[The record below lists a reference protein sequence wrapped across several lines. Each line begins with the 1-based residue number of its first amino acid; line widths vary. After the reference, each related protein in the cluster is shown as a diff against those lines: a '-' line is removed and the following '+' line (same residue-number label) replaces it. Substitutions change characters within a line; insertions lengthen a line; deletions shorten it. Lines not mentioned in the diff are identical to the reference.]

1 MINHYE
7 FGKIIVNNKIY
18 TSDIIICCGN
28 VIPNWWRKEGHKLH
42 LSDIKNL
49 LEKSKP
55 KILIVG
61 CGANSVMEVLD
72 EVKNYCLN
80 HNITLYS
87 LNTYDAIN
95 LYNKLVSENK
105 IQETVFCV
113 HLTC

>member
-18 TSDIIICCGN
+18 TSDIIICCSN
-28 VIPNWWRKEGHKLH
+28 IIPNWWRKEGHKLH
-42 LSDIKNL
+42 LSDIKDL

-72 EVKNYCLN
+72 EVKTYCLN

-105 IQETVFCV
+105 IQEIVFCA